1 MKENGDIDQSK
12 TSFRN
17 PDWILILGVEPRLE
31 CELVNVLLL
40 GSALEILGCPGNW
53 TDFFPSFFLFFSF
66 LFFFFLLL
74 LLFLLLNNICYWG
87 GVPLKSSNCKC

>member
-1 MKENGDIDQSK
+1 MEEKKKRKKKAPNPEGNRNKMKENADIDQSK

-17 PDWILILGVEPRLE
+17 PDWILILGVEPLLE

-53 TDFFPSFFLFFSF
+53 TDFFLS
-66 LFFFFLLL
+66 FFFF
-74 LLFLLLNNICYWG
+74 FTATA
-87 GVPLKSSNCKC
+87 VFVFK